1 MAKKKTALKN
11 LHLTDGKD
19 RALSLKRE
27 DEITQIKA
35 LEDLLGM
42 SKINPYGTAD
52 KTIFAQKV
60 EGMTLEEMR
69 DLSMRVGVA
78 VTNRQNELRKRLL
91 ENFDDFLRKH
101 RSNVVGVTRHSIDP
115 KSEAYE
121 SIKDLLG

>member
-1 MAKKKTALKN
+1 MAKKKALKN

-19 RALSLKRE
+19 RNLPLKRE
-27 DEITQIKA
+27 EEISQIRA

-42 SKINPYGTAD
+42 ARVNPYGTAD

-69 DLSMRVGVA
+69 ELSMRVGVA

-91 ENFDDFLRKH
+91 ANFDDFLRRH
-101 RSNVVGVTRHSIDP
+101 RSSVVGVTRHPIDP
-115 KSEAYE
+115 SSKAYE
-121 SIKDLLG
+121 DIKDLLG